1 ATDSRDVNAAVSQA
15 AKARRL
21 PINVVDDPELS
32 TFIFPAIID
41 RSPVVVAVGSSGNS
55 PVLARR
61 VRQQIEAL
69 LPARLGALAGFVGD
83 RRDEVK
89 RALAPAQRRPFWER
103 VIGGIVGSRVLAGD
117 ERDANA
123 KFLSELA
130 SLDKPADPAA
140 AAGDGRVGEVYLIG

>member
-1 ATDSRDVNAAVSQA
+1 MNAAVSAA

-69 LPARLGALAGFVGD
+69 LPARLGALARFVGD
-83 RRDEVK
+83 RRKEVK
-89 RALAPAQRRPFWER
+89 RALAPEQRRPFWER
-103 VIGGIVGSRVLAGD
+103 IIGGIVGHARARG
-117 ERDANA
+117 
-123 KFLSELA
+123 
-130 SLDKPADPAA
+130 
-140 AAGDGRVGEVYLIG
+140 